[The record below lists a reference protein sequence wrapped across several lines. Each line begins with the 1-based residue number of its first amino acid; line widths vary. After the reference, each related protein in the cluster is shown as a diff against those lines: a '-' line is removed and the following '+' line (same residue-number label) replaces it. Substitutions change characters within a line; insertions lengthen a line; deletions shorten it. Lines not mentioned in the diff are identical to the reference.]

1 MLNVETRKEINY
13 LISNIEVNE
22 HRLNRLIE
30 KDFNGTCDQW
40 DEVWS
45 KAVDSLSRS
54 IDRLAVKIDIL
65 WYSNL
70 CLKVQKSLN
79 YYLKKAGLKP
89 YKITARI

>member
-1 MLNVETRKEINY
+1 MLNIETRKEINY
-13 LISNIEVNE
+13 LINNIEASE
-22 HRLNRLIE
+22 YRLSCLIE
-30 KDFNGTCDQW
+30 RDFNGTCDQW
-40 DEVWS
+40 DEIWS
-45 KAVDSLSRS
+45 RAIDSHNRS

-65 WYSNL
+65 WYRNL